1 MRERERE
8 GGEGGSG
15 REGGRER
22 LVGGRNRYSMSRSD
36 WLIFNDT
43 TNTRA

>member
-1 MRERERE
+1 MRERE
-8 GGEGGSG
+8 GGGSG

-22 LVGGRNRYSMSRSD
+22 LVGGRNRYSVSRSD

-43 TNTRA
+43 ANTRA